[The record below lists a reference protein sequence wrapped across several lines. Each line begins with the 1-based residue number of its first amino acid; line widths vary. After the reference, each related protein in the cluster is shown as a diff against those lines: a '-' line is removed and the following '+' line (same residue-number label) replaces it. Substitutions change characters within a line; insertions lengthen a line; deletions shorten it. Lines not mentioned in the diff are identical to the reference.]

1 VPELGAAAPVK
12 AIAPAAPAAK
22 LIKMPIIKANDLLGH
37 GDQEKMKATAVAL
50 GLTICRGGWCRCV
63 HCAKAKTKRKNILK
77 DTDHG
82 KAQKPDGRIFTD
94 FTSVRKPK
102 KEPKTLFVSKPHMRI
117 LVDETTGTRF
127 VRWFETKNGMVDPTW
142 ATLQL
147 HQWSTKGMKTL
158 FIRCDGAGE
167 NHSLEEALHSSQWK
181 MPIEFEYTARNTPQQ
196 NHLAEIGI
204 YVICCCGRALMSR
217 ADSPKKYHYR
227 MFWLAMETACVLDWL
242 IVVTIDGVM
251 AMKIIPAFVKHLK
264 TFGEAGVVT
273 IVGTIKKKV
282 NMRGLLCLM
291 GGYCTD
297 RAGDCYKMY
306 DPINNNVYFTRD
318 VLWLNKMY
326 FDKNGG
332 IDSLPNISANSA
344 PAAPVAQA
352 LTQVP
357 DNQAGIR
364 RTKVKKKSCL
374 KAVSFPVPNGEN
386 DDASVVSREQQYA
399 AIKTDN
405 DIDFEVDR

>member
-1 VPELGAAAPVK
+1 VPELGAAAPAK

-22 LIKMPIIKANDLLGH
+22 LIKMPIMKAHDLLGH
-37 GDQEKMKATAVAL
+37 GDQEKTKATAVAL
-50 GLTICRGGWCRCV
+50 GWTICRGGWCRCV
-63 HCAKAKTKRKNILK
+63 HCAKAKAKHKNIPK
-77 DTDHG
+77 DTDHD
-82 KAQKPDGRIFTD
+82 KAQKPGGRIFTD
-94 FTSVRKPK
+94 ITSVRKPK
-102 KEPKTLFVSKPHMRI
+102 KEPKTLFVSKRHMRI

-127 VRWFETKNGMVDPTW
+127 VRWFETKNGMVDHKC
-142 ATLQL
+142 ATL

-167 NHSLEEALHSSQWK
+167 NHSLEETLHSSQWK

-204 YVICCCGRALMSR
+204 YVICCRGRALMSR
-217 ADSPKKYHYR
+217 ANSPKKYRYR
-227 MFWLAMETACVLDWL
+227 MFWLATETACVLDWL
-242 IVVTIDGVM
+242 TVVTIDGVM
-251 AMKIIPAFVKHLK
+251 AMKIKHFSNSIPAFVKHLQ

-282 NMRGLLCLM
+282 DMRGLLCLM

-326 FDKNGG
+326 FDENGK
-332 IDSLPNISANSA
+332 IDSLPNISADSA

-357 DNQAGIR
+357 DNQAGI
-364 RTKVKKKSCL
+364 
-374 KAVSFPVPNGEN
+374 
-386 DDASVVSREQQYA
+386 
-399 AIKTDN
+399 
-405 DIDFEVDR
+405 